1 MPPLQPL
8 DRRSPSRAGRTSIL
22 LVLLV
27 VTPALVLLLSA
38 CGGSKPTAEGLDMYV
53 VDSVDSAP
61 QIIGGMEQVYALT
74 TYPEDAKEAN
84 AFGTV
89 WVRAIV
95 TVRGR
100 ATRMRIVQGGHRS
113 LERVA
118 LEVVQQLGFEPA
130 RVDRGPVPSEVEI
143 PVTFPPPAPEE
154 EGG

>member
-1 MPPLQPL
+1 
-8 DRRSPSRAGRTSIL
+8 
-22 LVLLV
+22 
-27 VTPALVLLLSA
+27 
-38 CGGSKPTAEGLDMYV
+38 MYV

-74 TYPEDAKEAN
+74 TYPEDAREAN